1 MERIRSRTIEPFDYE
16 DANVSGDLW
25 FGEGVTSYFDDLIV
39 HRAGLQSLDDL
50 LASYAGLINAVAQAP
65 GRKIRSAEEMSQLA
79 PFVDAAVSIDR
90 TAWNNT
96 FISYYTWGAMLG
108 LALDLSLLE
117 KTAGKAGMDDY
128 MRLMWTSYG
137 VPGMKAPPGL
147 VARTYSRED
156 LQGRLA
162 QLSGDGAFAQEFFTR
177 FVQGHDLPDFARLF
191 NRLGLVVRKRAAGK
205 AWLGATPLTFANG
218 ALRAG
223 VVPFDSP
230 LYKAGV
236 AQDDQIVSLAGLQV
250 TSMQDVQDVLENT
263 SRARVSICAT
273 CGAAARS

>member
-1 MERIRSRTIEPFDYE
+1 
-16 DANVSGDLW
+16 
-25 FGEGVTSYFDDLIV
+25 
-39 HRAGLQSLDDL
+39 
-50 LASYAGLINAVAQAP
+50 
-65 GRKIRSAEEMSQLA
+65 MSQLA

-137 VPGMKAPPGL
+137 VPGMKAAPGM

-162 QLSGDGAFAQEFFTR
+162 QLSGDGAFAQEFF
-177 FVQGHDLPDFARLF
+177 AASC
-191 NRLGLVVRKRAAGK
+191 RA
-205 AWLGATPLTFANG
+205 TTCP
-218 ALRAG
+218 
-223 VVPFDSP
+223 
-230 LYKAGV
+230 
-236 AQDDQIVSLAGLQV
+236 
-250 TSMQDVQDVLENT
+250 T
-263 SRARVSICAT
+263 SRGCSPGWGWWCASAAPARRGS
-273 CGAAARS
+273 AARR